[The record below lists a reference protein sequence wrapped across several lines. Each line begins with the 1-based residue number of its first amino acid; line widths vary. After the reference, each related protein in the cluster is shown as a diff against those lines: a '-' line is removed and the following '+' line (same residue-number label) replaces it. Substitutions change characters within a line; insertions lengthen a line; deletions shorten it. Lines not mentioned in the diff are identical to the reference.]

1 MRLRKKGRTGTFN
14 SKGLVGLLDGRI
26 EVASRK
32 GLGSRF
38 TVCFPL
44 AVAEEAMAESG
55 RSRISV
61 RSYTVLVLTMTP
73 FCWRQ
78 SGKCLRITGWLAVC
92 ENTRDLMEHVRSRS
106 YDLLITDLK
115 MPRTNGF
122 EVLKLL
128 RMANVGNSRSIPV
141 IASTASGNC
150 DTGIC
155 MRQGFRAV

>member
-1 MRLRKKGRTGTFN
+1 MFAYHG
-14 SKGLVGLLDGRI
+14 
-26 EVASRK
+26 VAC
-32 GLGSRF
+32 
-38 TVCFPL
+38 T
-44 AVAEEAMAESG
+44 
-55 RSRISV
+55 
-61 RSYTVLVLTMTP
+61 
-73 FCWRQ
+73 
-78 SGKCLRITGWLAVC
+78 VC

-150 DTGIC
+150 DTGDLYAA
-155 MRQGFRAV
+155 GFSGCLKSRFPPKNFAGMYGMSGK

>member
-1 MRLRKKGRTGTFN
+1 M
-14 SKGLVGLLDGRI
+14 LDGRI

-32 GLGSRF
+32 GVGSRF
-38 TVCFPL
+38 TVCLPL

-61 RSYTVLVLTMTP
+61 RSYTVLVLDNDTV
-73 FCWRQ
+73 
-78 SGKCLRITGWLAVC
+78 LLAAIREMFAYHGVACTVC